1 MEHNHYLA
9 HHGVKGQKWGI
20 RKKRELSGARPAKS
34 KKSKSGDR
42 TFDVKIDIVPDP
54 KTLKKN
60 VRKSIAV
67 AIGFGAAATVARVGA
82 RKMMSQ
88 GDALR
93 ARRLTALAL
102 AATGGAVGSA
112 ASAIGS
118 ARTLKET
125 NKILNES

>member
-1 MEHNHYLA
+1 MEHNYYLA

-20 RKKRELSGARPAKS
+20 RKKRELSGARPVKS
-34 KKSKSGDR
+34 KKSKSEDR
-42 TFDVKIDIVPDP
+42 TLDVKIDIVPDP

-60 VRKSIAV
+60 VRKNIAL
-67 AIGFGAAATVARVGA
+67 AIGFSTAATAARIGA

-93 ARRLTALAL
+93 ARRLTALAI
-102 AATGGAVGSA
+102 AATGGAVGST

-118 ARTLKET
+118 ARALKKT